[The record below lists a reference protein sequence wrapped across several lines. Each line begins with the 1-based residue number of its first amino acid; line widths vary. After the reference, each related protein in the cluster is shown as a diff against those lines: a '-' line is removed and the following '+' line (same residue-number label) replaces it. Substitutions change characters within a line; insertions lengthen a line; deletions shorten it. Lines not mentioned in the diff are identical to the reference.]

1 MDRSVNP
8 SQSFIESIILECFK
22 EIICD
27 NSVDSLLSERLD
39 NQPLTLFQWTSD
51 SKYTSHM
58 DVRNKLIDNYINLA
72 ASTDLNTSSTLGHKR
87 NMIASQQRNS
97 SSQQSHHSK
106 NKHGGKEGEID
117 LQENFSEVEEM
128 KLEDKYMTEI
138 IGQFK
143 YSNSEIN
150 EKLLFINEESKNL
163 IHRILENTIYNII
176 SEGVYGETDLS
187 ELTKIFFFKR

>member
-1 MDRSVNP
+1 
-8 SQSFIESIILECFK
+8 
-22 EIICD
+22 
-27 NSVDSLLSERLD
+27 
-39 NQPLTLFQWTSD
+39 
-51 SKYTSHM
+51 
-58 DVRNKLIDNYINLA
+58 
-72 ASTDLNTSSTLGHKR
+72 
-87 NMIASQQRNS
+87 MIASQQRNS